1 MLHFLQTNI
10 PDKFVIWFKL
20 CYFKVKKMFQC
31 NNQISNEWLHFVNG
45 WSSGSGSGTMTSN
58 PAAAISPVVSAS

>member
-10 PDKFVIWFKL
+10 PDKSGLNYDISKFKKL
-20 CYFKVKKMFQC
+20 FQC